1 VSIAS
6 YLLVGLGCAF
16 GGMAR
21 FGVSDVVMR
30 LTRAEGRE
38 RFPWDTLVT
47 NVSGCFL
54 IAVLAALVLGDG
66 RPMLDVVGR
75 QLLMVGFLGGYTTFS
90 AFSMQTLELAL
101 AGDWVAAGLNIVVSV
116 VLCLVAVSLGWLAGS
131 AVSG

>member
-1 VSIAS
+1 MGLSS
-6 YLLVGLGCAF
+6 YLLVGLGSAF

-21 FGVSDVVMR
+21 FGVSDVMIR
-30 LTRAEGRE
+30 LTSAEGGA
-38 RFPWDTLVT
+38 RFPWGTLVA

-66 RPMLDVVGR
+66 RPMLDAAGR

-90 AFSMQTLELAL
+90 AFSLQTLELAL
-101 AGDWVAAGLNIVVSV
+101 AGDWVAAGLNIVASV
-116 VLCLVAVSLGWLAGS
+116 VLCLAAVSLGWLAGS